1 MYSDNVYTIADLFF
15 FTRLL
20 GNTLSLSL
28 PPFITASFLNK
39 QNLSCHDTI
48 DFAIFTTCMLPFL
61 HLGYEKRISFAST
74 CKVNK

>member
-28 PPFITASFLNK
+28 FLPSL
-39 QNLSCHDTI
+39 QQV
-48 DFAIFTTCMLPFL
+48 F
-61 HLGYEKRISFAST
+61 
-74 CKVNK
+74 